1 MFGPRAMM
9 FGLVREG
16 GPTYWDQAA
25 TLLDWGFA
33 QNPTQSIAA
42 L

>member
-1 MFGPRAMM
+1 MY
-9 FGLVREG
+9 GLIHAG

-25 TLLDWGFA
+25 MLLDWGFA
-33 QNPTQSIAA
+33 QSPSVSVAA